1 MNSRRL
7 SPEELRQRAQMNFDK
22 AETRK
27 REAAQSLQA
36 HEAEK
41 EAIAAKTERLRALR
55 LAKEAADQA
64 TADVQKAEKAAAV
77 AAALNVRKKP
87 AAEKSPAKKSPAKRL
102 SAKV

>member
-22 AETRK
+22 AEARK

-41 EAIAAKTERLRALR
+41 DAIAAKTERLRALR

-64 TADVQKAEKAAAV
+64 VADTQKAEKAAAV
-77 AAALNVRKKP
+77 AAALNGRRKP
-87 AAEKSPAKKSPAKRL
+87 SAAKSSAKKS